1 MNGVYRVFQRVS
13 FNGSALT
20 GRETLSDTLEIAG
33 HIAAMELSGVG
44 AITDS
49 ETCETLFSTLTENA
63 SYESSGTV
71 SAKQS
76 LLIQLDSGLTLQLA
90 VKNDKLSACG
100 TWSCPEFLE
109 AFEAALQ

>member
-1 MNGVYRVFQRVS
+1 MKHAPFTKSSSVYASGKFTPKS
-13 FNGSALT
+13 FSKQK
-20 GRETLSDTLEIAG
+20 
-33 HIAAMELSGVG
+33 
-44 AITDS
+44 
-49 ETCETLFSTLTENA
+49 
-63 SYESSGTV
+63 SSGTV

>member
-1 MNGVYRVFQRVS
+1 
-13 FNGSALT
+13 
-20 GRETLSDTLEIAG
+20 
-33 HIAAMELSGVG
+33 
-44 AITDS
+44 ITDS

-76 LLIQLDSGLTLQLA
+76 LLIQLDSGLTLQLT